1 MSKKYD
7 VLVELFTPEINKD
20 KLIERK
26 PHISF
31 HDVLENSY
39 KNVPDP
45 NAFIK
50 NGYFMDKELSTRD
63 TQVYVRPKR
72 KKLLVSTAGTRLGEG
87 ADIYHDGMSVLG
99 IQTSRYTK
107 AKDILEKARKK
118 HNIKRAHLVGHSLG
132 YMVSNAIAEPQ
143 DEVIGYNGAWGKPSF
158 RTTKSKRGFHIKD
171 ENDLL
176 SMFSNGDVVMKSK
189 DLPRLGNKG
198 GHRLN
203 QLYGTAHG
211 NRDVFRIHNEL

>member
-50 NGYFMDKELSTRD
+50 NGYFMDEELSTRD

-72 KKLLVSTAGTRLGEG
+72 KN
-87 ADIYHDGMSVLG
+87 Y
-99 IQTSRYTK
+99 
-107 AKDILEKARKK
+107 
-118 HNIKRAHLVGHSLG
+118 
-132 YMVSNAIAEPQ
+132 
-143 DEVIGYNGAWGKPSF
+143 W
-158 RTTKSKRGFHIKD
+158 
-171 ENDLL
+171 
-176 SMFSNGDVVMKSK
+176 
-189 DLPRLGNKG
+189 
-198 GHRLN
+198 
-203 QLYGTAHG
+203 
-211 NRDVFRIHNEL
+211 

>member
-7 VLVELFTPEINKD
+7 VLVELFTPETNKN
-20 KLIERK
+20 KLIERR

-45 NAFIK
+45 NAFVK
-50 NGYFMDKELSTRD
+50 QGYFMDKDLSTRD
-63 TQVYVRPKR
+63 TQVYVRPSR
-72 KKLLVSTAGTRLGEG
+72 KKLLVSTAGTRAIEG
-87 ADIYHDGMSVLG
+87 FDILTDFGSVVG
-99 IQTSRYTK
+99 YKSNRYSN
-107 AKDILEKARKK
+107 AKNILEKARKK

-132 YMVSNAIAEPQ
+132 YMVSNAISEPQ
-143 DEVIGYNGAWGKPSF
+143 DEVIGYNGAWGYPTF
-158 RTTKSKRGFHIKD
+158 RIPKSKRGFHIKD

-203 QLYGTAHG
+203 QLYGTNHG
-211 NRDVFRIHNEL
+211 NTDVFRIHN

>member
-1 MSKKYD
+1 M
-7 VLVELFTPEINKD
+7 
-20 KLIERK
+20 
-26 PHISF
+26 
-31 HDVLENSY
+31 
-39 KNVPDP
+39 
-45 NAFIK
+45 
-50 NGYFMDKELSTRD
+50 
-63 TQVYVRPKR
+63 
-72 KKLLVSTAGTRLGEG
+72 VSTAGTRAIEGVDVLTDLG
-87 ADIYHDGMSVLG
+87 SVFG
-99 IQTSRYTK
+99 YQSNRYSN
-107 AKDILEKARKK
+107 AKNILEKARKK

-132 YMVSNAIAEPQ
+132 YMVSNSIAEPQ